1 MKAREG
7 DWIDLAEGPGH
18 PHLRRGL
25 IVQVT
30 RGDGRPPYR
39 VRWLDS
45 GRESLLFPPPDAHVH
60 RGTAAFPGGGASG
73 GR

>member
-7 DWIDLAEGPGH
+7 DWIDLPEGPGH
-18 PHLRRGL
+18 PYVRRGL
-25 IVQVT
+25 IVRVAH
-30 RGDGRPPYR
+30 GDGTPPYR

-45 GRESLLFPPPDAHVH
+45 GRESLLFPPPDAHLH
-60 RGTAAFPGGGASG
+60 PSTAAFPVGGESG